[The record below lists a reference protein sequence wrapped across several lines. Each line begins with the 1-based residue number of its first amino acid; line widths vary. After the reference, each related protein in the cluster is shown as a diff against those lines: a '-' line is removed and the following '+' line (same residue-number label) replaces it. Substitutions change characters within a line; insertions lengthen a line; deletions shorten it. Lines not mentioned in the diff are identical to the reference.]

1 MFLYTNLHKTVKTMN
16 AICKQ
21 KCTQI
26 LCIAFKMAIAIFQ
39 LTSKSD
45 FLKNSFI
52 TLTTDGIWKLRHSGH
67 NLRKQTT
74 LAPYDQLNCHI

>member
-45 FLKNSFI
+45 FLKKQFYNI
-52 TLTTDGIWKLRHSGH
+52 DYGW
-67 NLRKQTT
+67 NLEAATFRS
-74 LAPYDQLNCHI
+74 QLEKTNNTGAV